1 MDAFDKYER
10 RPVEPLLLVQ
20 QSALTQ
26 RLWLQTPSGRPP
38 EGTQLSI
45 SPSVDYVWV
54 IFVPSTF
61 RHSRMKAARPVHPF
75 AETMLPST

>member
-1 MDAFDKYER
+1 MEHAFDKYER
-10 RPVEPLLLVQ
+10 GPVESLLLVQ
-20 QSALTQ
+20 QKRTLRPALANSLGPIT
-26 RLWLQTPSGRPP
+26 RG
-38 EGTQLSI
+38 QLSI
-45 SPSVDYVWV
+45 SLSIHYVWV